1 MENKIQKLLNEVNII
16 LQQEQ
21 IKKEESLKRGERFN
35 MFGMLGVAHYEVTHS
50 AIIAGFLNPKE
61 LHGQGDKFLKL
72 FLSVIGDETGL
83 DTKNSSVYTEF
94 SNDDGRIDI
103 LVEDDRNKAIIIEN
117 KIYAGDQNE
126 QLKRYDHFA
135 SKKYRNGYSLYYLTL
150 EGGNA
155 SEQSAKDAK
164 YRCISYS
171 RDILNW
177 IEQSIK
183 ESATTPMIRETL
195 VQYKNHIKQ
204 LTNQDMEA
212 ISKEKL
218 IKAMVANAEAVAA
231 ICNTQN
237 EYKQYVYHTFVRP
250 KFEEFSQKKHL
261 LFEDSNMFGGGRER
275 GFFFRKEEWKC
286 AAIWFY
292 TDRAGEWDFYWG
304 VSNYEGDALK
314 VEKTQLDCI
323 GGSINDY
330 WPYGHEY
337 LSQYR
342 NWDMNTLVEMVNGNY
357 VKYIT
362 DLVSKVIEEIDNKNL
377 PMP

>member
-1 MENKIQKLLNEVNII
+1 MENNIQKLMNEVNTI
-16 LQQEQ
+16 LQQEK

-35 MFGMLGVAHYEVTHS
+35 MFRTLGVAHYEVTHS
-50 AIIAGFLNPKE
+50 TIIASFLNPNE
-61 LHGQGDKFLKL
+61 FHGQGDKFLKL
-72 FLSVIGDETGL
+72 FLSIIGDETNL
-83 DTKNSSVYTEF
+83 DTANTNVYTES

-103 LVEDDRNKAIIIEN
+103 LIEDNNKKAVIIEN

-135 SKKYRNGYSLYYLTL
+135 RNKYKNGYSLYYLTIN
-150 EGGNA
+150 GDNA

-164 YRCISYS
+164 YKCISYS
-171 RDILNW
+171 QDILNW
-177 IEQSIK
+177 IEQCIK
-183 ESATTPMIRETL
+183 ESATTPLIRETL

-212 ISKEKL
+212 MNQEKL
-218 IKAMVANAEAVAA
+218 IEVMVANADAVAA

-237 EYKQYVYHTFVRP
+237 EYKQHVYNTLVKP
-250 KFEEFSQKKHL
+250 KFEEFCKMNNL
-261 LFEDSNMFGGGRER
+261 LYKDVNLFAGRGER
-275 GFFFRKEEWKC
+275 GFFFRREEWKS

-292 TDRAGEWDFYWG
+292 TERAGEWDFYWG
-304 VSNYEGDALK
+304 ISNYEGDALK

-323 GGSINDY
+323 GGPLIEY
-330 WPYGHEY
+330 WPYGYTY

-342 NWDMNTLVEMVNGNY
+342 NWDMNTLAEMVNGNY

-362 DLVSKVIEEIDNKNL
+362 DLVSKAIEEIDIKNL